1 MPHLLKA
8 WFICLLKLI
17 TVNICP
23 LVVLIKPFTFELETR
38 GSGLR
43 SCNVRRVATHKGD
56 LPSSGFVLCLLS
68 CPAAWQVCVLEL
80 CCSETLFHVHH
91 IDLLCLVTNSQF
103 FTAMLLRHGLG
114 ARMVSVQAPAAAWLS
129 NQTAFHGGLS
139 GLLKYLQK
147 RTCHEGPAS
156 KPRLNETGL
165 QAISSPA
172 APAPRT
178 ESWRGSPKV
187 RALG

>member
-23 LVVLIKPFTFELETR
+23 LIVLIKPFTFELETR

-43 SCNVRRVATHKGD
+43 SCNARCVATYTGD

-80 CCSETLFHVHH
+80 CCSETLFHVHP

-103 FTAMLLRHGLG
+103 FAVMLLRRGLG
-114 ARMVSVQAPAAAWLS
+114 ACLVCTGTSRL
-129 NQTAFHGGLS
+129 AFQPNS
-139 GLLKYLQK
+139 
-147 RTCHEGPAS
+147 
-156 KPRLNETGL
+156 
-165 QAISSPA
+165 ISWWTQWPL
-172 APAPRT
+172 
-178 ESWRGSPKV
+178 EGSPEENMP
-187 RALG
+187 